1 MKFFTSGFAAFAAAA
16 LFACGEMAA
25 QSFTIHKKSGEI
37 IEYSISE
44 VDSLVFHEESAPEAP
59 AAPRIGD
66 FYYADGT
73 WSTTLKSDATPI
85 AIVFYVGEATDYG
98 DHAAYYKQ
106 KDGSTPLADFHGY
119 AVALND
125 ATYFDGEQHT
135 VWWSAYDAA
144 DEGLGCSTSTT
155 DFLGY
160 TNSRSIVTNATAKKG
175 GLTGEDDNYPAAYY
189 AIVAYEAACPAPEQ
203 SSGWFLPSAY
213 QFKYIYDRAYF
224 DDDNSGRACLAN
236 SFAALGESLAT
247 PLYNDD
253 AEYWTSTEKVD
264 SYGLSTWAY
273 YFNFDKR
280 AFKAGFIADYR
291 KNSGMRVRSM
301 LAF

>member
-1 MKFFTSGFAAFAAAA
+1 MKKIYTIIAA
-16 LFACGEMAA
+16 LAIATGATA
-25 QSFTIHKKSGEI
+25 QSFTVHTKAGKDIKYHC
-37 IEYSISE
+37 SE
-44 VDSLVFHEESAPEAP
+44 VDSITFDNEAEPEVV
-59 AAPRIGD
+59 APRIGD
-66 FYYADGT
+66 IYYSDGT
-73 WSTTLKSDATPI
+73 WSTKLKEDATPI
-85 AIVFYVGEATDYG
+85 GIVFRVGIADDMNDREEFYT
-98 DHAAYYKQ
+98 K
-106 KDGSTPLADFHGY
+106 KDGVTPFDEFHGY
-119 AVALND
+119 VVALRD
-125 ATYFDGEQHT
+125 ATAKDDTNEG
-135 VWWSAYDAA
+135 VWWSAFDSNFTGTGA
-144 DEGLGCSTSTT
+144 STNTA

-160 TNSRSIVTNATAKKG
+160 TNSRSIVTNAAAKKG

-189 AIVAYEAACPAPEQ
+189 AIVAYEAACPAPAQ

-224 DDDNSGRACLAN
+224 DEDNSGRACLEN